1 MIAVAVFNVELIGF
15 HADASDSPQRSA
27 SMVRILG
34 MVAPDPFELRPVGFR
49 WGARRQAEGTSR
61 FKMRP
66 HIFHR
71 TLDIPGVHRAALRL
85 VAVKQVLVGLTLEH
99 GSKLP
104 TQIMR
109 VLNTT
114 GETET
119 AGRRMPMRRVTD
131 QEYPPLAEFRRQ
143 HTLYRPARD
152 LVDGHRKITDAKRQ
166 AHVLFDLL
174 VRKIFRTFA
183 LIGDVE
189 YPFFAVRAPMVGTHG
204 HEHRHLADRGTPNP
218 ADQHVRIVREFR

>member
-1 MIAVAVFNVELIGF
+1 
-15 HADASDSPQRSA
+15 
-27 SMVRILG
+27 
-34 MVAPDPFELRPVGFR
+34 
-49 WGARRQAEGTSR
+49 
-61 FKMRP
+61 MRP

-131 QEYPPLAEFRRQ
+131 QEYPPLAEFRRK
-143 HTLYRPARD
+143 HTLYRLARD
-152 LVDGHRKITDAKRQ
+152 LVDGHSVILWMVIGRSPMPSARRMFFSICSS
-166 AHVLFDLL
+166 
-174 VRKIFRTFA
+174 VRSFGP
-183 LIGDVE
+183 L
-189 YPFFAVRAPMVGTHG
+189 P
-204 HEHRHLADRGTPNP
+204 
-218 ADQHVRIVREFR
+218 